1 MNVYREHQHENT
13 IVYAWKDENFEF
25 PAHWHTQVEIVAV
38 LSGTLQ
44 AQVNGT
50 TYYVDEGDVLLCGS
64 NEIHSYM
71 KSQCRILLII
81 ISPSF
86 IEGTTS
92 ILQNNTLLNHLVR
105 KDNLNK
111 EAKFLIE
118 RIDEAY
124 SGRYQVLDEIETIV
138 FNGYCLSLLG
148 HLLAK
153 LDYKSEIEKVKLN
166 LYDYMCRGLDYIN
179 NHYCE
184 ESICLQKIAK
194 NIGISPCYFSRCFK
208 MYSGYRLAEY
218 INRKRVKKAEKML
231 KETDKKITDISM
243 ECGYGSLRNFNRVYK
258 EITGSTPQQVREQYL
273 VNRDEN
279 LRL

>member
-13 IVYAWKDENFEF
+13 VIHAWKDENFEF
-25 PAHWHTQVEIVAV
+25 SAHWHTQVEIVAV
-38 LSGTLQ
+38 LSGTLK
-44 AQVNGT
+44 AQINGT
-50 TYYVDEGDVLLCGS
+50 TYSVNEGDVLLCGS

-71 KSQCRILLII
+71 KSECRILLII

-86 IEGTTS
+86 IEGTTN
-92 ILQNNTLLNHLVR
+92 ILQNNTLLNHCVR
-105 KDNLNK
+105 KEFLNN

-118 RIDEAY
+118 RINESY
-124 SGRYQVLDEIETIV
+124 SGKYQVLNEIETIV

-148 HLLAK
+148 HILAK
-153 LDYKSEIEKVKLN
+153 LTYTSETEKVKVN

-179 NHYCE
+179 KHYCD
-184 ESICLQKIAK
+184 ESICLEEIAN

-218 INRKRVKKAEKML
+218 INRKRIKKAKKML
-231 KETDKKITDISM
+231 KETNKKITEISM

-258 EITGSTPQQVREQYL
+258 EITGSTPQQVRELHL
-273 VNRDEN
+273 VNRDKN
-279 LRL
+279 LGL

>member
-25 PAHWHTQVEIVAV
+25 PAHWHTQVEILAV

>member
-13 IVYAWKDENFEF
+13 VVHAWKDENFEF
-25 PAHWHTQVEIVAV
+25 SAHWHTQVEIVAV
-38 LSGTLQ
+38 LSGTLK

-50 TYYVDEGDVLLCGS
+50 TYFVNEGDVLLCGS

-71 KSQCRILLII
+71 KSECRILLII

-86 IEGTTS
+86 IEGTTN
-92 ILQNNTLLNHLVR
+92 ILQNNTLLNHCVC
-105 KDNLNK
+105 KDSLNRD
-111 EAKFLIE
+111 AKLLIE

-148 HLLAK
+148 YILEK

-166 LYDYMCRGLDYIN
+166 LYDYMCRGFDYIN
-179 NHYCE
+179 QHYCE
-184 ESICLQKIAK
+184 ESICLQEIAQ

-208 MYSGYRLAEY
+208 MYSGYRLTEY

-231 KETDKKITDISM
+231 KETDKKITEISM

-258 EITGSTPQQVREQYL
+258 EITGNTPQQVREMRL

>member
-13 IVYAWKDENFEF
+13 VVHAWKDEDFEF
-25 PAHWHTQVEIVAV
+25 SAHWHTQVEIVAV

-44 AQVNGT
+44 AQVNGI
-50 TYYVDEGDVLLCGS
+50 TYSVNQGDVLLCGS

-71 KSQCRILLII
+71 KSHCRILLII

-86 IEGTTS
+86 IEGTTN
-92 ILQNNTLLNHLVR
+92 ILQNNTLLNHCVR
-105 KDNLNK
+105 KEALSK
-111 EAKFLIE
+111 EAKFLIDC
-118 RIDEAY
+118 IDEKY

-148 HLLAK
+148 HILEK
-153 LDYKSEIEKVKLN
+153 LDYKSEIEKVKQN
-166 LYDYMCRGLDYIN
+166 LYDYMCRGLDYIDK
-179 NHYCE
+179 HYCE
-184 ESICLQKIAK
+184 ENICLHEISQ
-194 NIGISPCYFSRCFK
+194 NIGVSPCYFSRCFK
-208 MYSGYRLAEY
+208 MYSGYRLTEY

-231 KETDKKITDISM
+231 KETDKKITEISM

-258 EITGSTPQQVREQYL
+258 EITGTTPQRVRDMRL

-279 LRL
+279 LGL

>member
-13 IVYAWKDENFEF
+13 VVYAWKDEDFEF

-38 LSGTLQ
+38 LSGSLQ

-50 TYYVDEGDVLLCGS
+50 TYYAEKGDVLLCGS
-64 NEIHSYM
+64 NEIHSYI

-86 IEGTTS
+86 IEGITS

-105 KDNLNK
+105 KEKLNK

-118 RIDEAY
+118 RIDDAY
-124 SGRYQVLDEIETIV
+124 SGRYQVLDEIETII

-148 HLLAK
+148 HLLAN
-153 LDYKSEIEKVKLN
+153 LDYKSEIDKVKLN

-179 NHYCE
+179 KHYCD
-184 ESICLQKIAK
+184 ESICLQEIAK

-258 EITGSTPQQVREQYL
+258 EITGNTPQQMREKHL
-273 VNRDEN
+273 VNKDEN

>member
-258 EITGSTPQQVREQYL
+258 EITGSTHQQVREQYL

-279 LRL
+279 LII

>member
-13 IVYAWKDENFEF
+13 VVHAWKDEDFEF
-25 PAHWHTQVEIVAV
+25 SAHWHTQVEIVAV

-44 AQVNGT
+44 AQVNGV
-50 TYYVDEGDVLLCGS
+50 TYSVNQGDVLLCGS

-71 KSQCRILLII
+71 KSKCRILLII

-86 IEGTTS
+86 IEETTS
-92 ILQNNTLLNHLVR
+92 ILQHNTLLNHCVR
-105 KDNLNK
+105 EEALNK

-118 RIDEAY
+118 RIDENY

-148 HLLAK
+148 HILAK

-166 LYDYMCRGLDYIN
+166 LYDYMCRGFDYIN
-179 NHYCE
+179 KHYCE
-184 ESICLQKIAK
+184 ESICLQEIAQ

-208 MYSGYRLAEY
+208 MYSGYRLTEY
-218 INRKRVKKAEKML
+218 INRKRVKKADKML
-231 KETDKKITDISM
+231 KETDKKITEISM

-258 EITGSTPQQVREQYL
+258 EITGSTPQQVREMSL
-273 VNRDEN
+273 VNRNEN
-279 LRL
+279 LKL